1 MEIASPRGGF
11 ARWAH
16 GRHAAPPVPPFYLS
30 SRAPSRASRASS
42 ATHGLVAPLH
52 LAGADR
58 FETCLIVQND
68 HTRCRLRMIRRR
80 LRPGSFATTLLHERW
95 VCRKWE
101 AGWWSRRW

>member
-42 ATHGLVAPLH
+42 ATHGLVAPLP

-68 HTRCRLRMIRRR
+68 HTLPSSHDTKTPPTRIFCHNTPTRALSLQKMRSW
-80 LRPGSFATTLLHERW
+80 LVKP
-95 VCRKWE
+95 
-101 AGWWSRRW
+101 